1 MVVGLYRGFL
11 VAFSIVGHLK
21 LQCNVRYSRREK
33 RKREIVRFE
42 KKEEKRKKRERERS
56 EKKEE
61 ERERERE
68 REKKERGILRREGR
82 RKKER

>member
-61 ERERERE
+61 KRE
-68 REKKERGILRREGR
+68 REKKERGSLRREGR